1 MDFFELMEEVEST
14 CLLEN
19 QGSTTLKDIHLMVV
33 YLIFFQLFFFFE
45 REAGKYMDQGCG
57 FEFIRLE
64 EDGPSQEASPHIYA
78 IKVNKCVL

>member
-1 MDFFELMEEVEST
+1 MEEVESI

-33 YLIFFQLFFFFE
+33 YLIFYQLYFFLK
-45 REAGKYMDQGCG
+45 REAGKCMDHGCT

-78 IKVNKCVL
+78 VKVNKCVL